1 MATTVQLY
9 KQALERITETVK
21 ARREGYFADFHEQA
35 SRGDGWFTQ
44 HEQGV
49 LDAYD
54 EVQMLLDSVNYEL
67 DQMLDAQSDDAVKA
81 MADSFAG
88 AVMQQ

>member
-1 MATTVQLY
+1 MTNSLELY
-9 KQALERITETVK
+9 KQALDKVTQTVK
-21 ARREGYFADFHEQA
+21 LRREGYFADFHEQA
-35 SRGDGWFTQ
+35 ARGDGWFTQ

-54 EVQMLLDSVNYEL
+54 EVEMLLDSVNYEL
-67 DQMLDAQSDDAVKA
+67 DEMLG
-81 MADSFAG
+81 ADRPEQRDMFAG

>member
-1 MATTVQLY
+1 MNLSTSLY
-9 KQALERITETVK
+9 KQALEKVTETIE
-21 ARREGYFADFHEQA
+21 ARRAGYAEDFLEA
-35 SRGDGWFTQ
+35 AESGDGWFSQ
-44 HEQGV
+44 HEQGI

-67 DQMLDAQSDDAVKA
+67 DEMLT
-81 MADSFAG
+81 ADRPEQRDMFAG